1 MYIINYYDCTH
12 NMKVCQ
18 YSYKKG
24 AATDKYT
31 PSKITSF
38 YKDKTLLGLIN
49 A

>member
-1 MYIINYYDCTH
+1 MYITYYYDCTH

-18 YSYKKG
+18 YRYKKG
-24 AATDKYT
+24 AATAKYT

-38 YKDKTLLGLIN
+38 YKDKTLFVLIN